1 MAFGS
6 VNQTTGAR
14 TQLAGLFDP
23 NNGGGGVTS
32 IAVNGVAQ
40 TITQGAV
47 DLDVA
52 SNLITEAQW
61 TSIQS
66 ILS

>member
-14 TQLAGLFDP
+14 TQLAGLF
-23 NNGGGGVTS
+23 NTNSSRGVDS

>member
-14 TQLAGLFDP
+14 TQLAGLFNTNP
-23 NNGGGGVTS
+23 SGGVDS

>member
-6 VNQTTGAR
+6 VNQTTGER
-14 TQLAGLFDP
+14 TQLAGLFNTD
-23 NNGGGGVTS
+23 GGVNS

-40 TITQGAV
+40 TISQGAV

-61 TSIQS
+61 ASIQS

>member
-6 VNQTTGAR
+6 VNQTTGER
-14 TQLAGLFDP
+14 TQLAGLFKT
-23 NNGGGGVTS
+23 NQSGGVTS
-32 IAVNGVAQ
+32 IAVNGVSQ
-40 TITQGAV
+40 TISQQGSV
-47 DLDVA
+47 DLDIA

-61 TSIQS
+61 SAIET

>member
-6 VNQTTGAR
+6 VNQTTGER

-23 NNGGGGVTS
+23 NSSGGVTS
-32 IAVNGVAQ
+32 IAVNGVSQ
-40 TITQGAV
+40 TITAGDV
-47 DLDVA
+47 NLDVA

-61 TSIQS
+61 TSIQA
-66 ILS
+66 ILV

>member
-6 VNQTTGAR
+6 VNQTTGER

-23 NNGGGGVTS
+23 NSSGGITN
-32 IAVNGVAQ
+32 IAVNGVSQ
-40 TITQGAV
+40 TISAGAV
-47 DLDVA
+47 NLDVA

-61 TSIQS
+61 TSIQA
-66 ILS
+66 ILV

>member
-6 VNQTTGAR
+6 VNQTTGER

-23 NNGGGGVTS
+23 NSSGGVTS
-32 IAVNGVAQ
+32 IAVNGVSQ
-40 TITQGAV
+40 TISQQGSV

-61 TSIQS
+61 SSIEA

>member
-1 MAFGS
+1 MSFNQ
-6 VNQTTGAR
+6 VNQTTGEL
-14 TQLAGLFDP
+14 TQIAGLFVG
-23 NNGGGGVTS
+23 NGGVTS

-40 TITQGAV
+40 TISSGAV

-52 SNLITEAQW
+52 SNLITDAQW
-61 TSIQS
+61 ASIQT

>member
-6 VNQTTGAR
+6 VNQITGER
-14 TQLAGLFDP
+14 TQLAGLFNP
-23 NNGGGGVTS
+23 NSSGGITS
-32 IAVNGVAQ
+32 ISVNGVSQ
-40 TITQGAV
+40 TVSQGAV

-61 TSIQS
+61 TAIQA
-66 ILS
+66 LLV

>member
-6 VNQTTGAR
+6 VNQTTGER
-14 TQLAGLFDP
+14 TQLAGLF
-23 NNGGGGVTS
+23 NTNQSGGVTS
-32 IAVNGVAQ
+32 IAVNGVNQ

-52 SNLITEAQW
+52 SNLITETQW
-61 TSIQS
+61 TAIQA
-66 ILS
+66 LLV

>member
-6 VNQTTGAR
+6 VNQTTGER
-14 TQLAGLFDP
+14 TQLAGLF
-23 NNGGGGVTS
+23 NTNSVYS

-40 TITQGAV
+40 TVTQGAV
-47 DLDVA
+47 DLDVEN
-52 SNLITEAQW
+52 NLITEATW
-61 TSIQS
+61 TQIQS

>member
-6 VNQTTGAR
+6 VNQTTGER

-23 NNGGGGVTS
+23 NSSGGVTS
-32 IAVNGVAQ
+32 IAVNGVSQ
-40 TITQGAV
+40 TITSGAV
-47 DLDVA
+47 NLDVA

-61 TSIQS
+61 TSIQA
-66 ILS
+66 ILV

>member
-6 VNQTTGAR
+6 VNQTTGER

-23 NNGGGGVTS
+23 NSSGGVNS

-40 TITQGAV
+40 TITAGAV
-47 DLDVA
+47 NLDVA
-52 SNLITEAQW
+52 TNLITEAQW

-66 ILS
+66 ILN

>member
-6 VNQTTGAR
+6 VNQTTGER
-14 TQLAGLFDP
+14 TQCAGLFSTS
-23 NNGGGGVTS
+23 GGVNS

-40 TITQGAV
+40 TISQGAV

>member
-14 TQLAGLFDP
+14 TQLAGLF
-23 NNGGGGVTS
+23 NTNSSGGVNS

>member
-6 VNQTTGAR
+6 VNQTTGER

-23 NNGGGGVTS
+23 SSGGTGVNS

-40 TITQGAV
+40 TIAAGAV

-52 SNLITEAQW
+52 TNLITEAQW

>member
-6 VNQTTGAR
+6 VNQTTGER
-14 TQLAGLFDP
+14 TQLAGLFSTD
-23 NNGGGGVTS
+23 GGVNS
-32 IAVNGVAQ
+32 ISVNGVSQ
-40 TITQGAV
+40 TITSGAV

>member
-14 TQLAGLFDP
+14 TQLAGLFST
-23 NNGGGGVTS
+23 NTSGGVES

-52 SNLITEAQW
+52 SNLITEVQW